1 VAVIVLNKRVSSNK
15 RLKIYWLLGKSDVVR
30 RVSGDRISE
39 FNIVKALSQV
49 ADVYYNNKLYAGEN
63 TLGKSGIESPGL
75 DYDLYYIRNNA
86 SISRM
91 VPKGKLIYFATP
103 FNEHAF
109 ESAACLTTYTD
120 SWTRKL
126 YEGWDFGSLYPQGFT
141 GGVKNKDIKTIRQVI
156 DPVFYVNSRERTS
169 EIRKEIGG
177 GPIIGLFGRVAKSC
191 FPQILLDSI
200 PQLIKEFPHIKILF
214 AVNDKGK
221 ASVEGRLRPLGGASN
236 LVGREELMKHI
247 VFKRFE
253 YTDVPSAISACDAT
267 FYSYIDRQGHFAG
280 SMKILES
287 MARGVPVLAP
297 KYDARVD
304 ELGHDYPLFFEN
316 SETSSQSSNAKTE
329 GDSERFRALFIEKVR
344 LALDKQFSA
353 EIGPKIKERSLKYNL
368 DNSAKSLEKTFWEIY
383 KKANK

>member
-1 VAVIVLNKRVSSNK
+1 MSK
-15 RLKIYWLLGKSDVVR
+15 RLKIYWLLATSDIVR
-30 RVSGDRISE
+30 PVSGDRISE
-39 FNIVKALSQV
+39 FNIVRALSQV
-49 ADVYYNNKLYAGEN
+49 ADVYYNNKMYTGGD
-63 TLGKSGIESPGL
+63 TLGQSEIRPPRL
-75 DYDLYYIRNNA
+75 NYDLYYIRNNA
-86 SISRM
+86 NISRM

-103 FNEHAF
+103 FDEHAF
-109 ESAACLTTYTD
+109 ENAICLTTYTD

-126 YEGWDFGSLYPQGFT
+126 YENWSFPGTLYPQDFT
-141 GGVKNKDIKTIRQVI
+141 DSIKEKDIKTVRQVI
-156 DPVFYVNSRERTS
+156 DPSFYVKNKKRIF

-177 GPIIGLFGRVAKSC
+177 APIIGLFGRVAKSC
-191 FPQILLDSI
+191 FPKILLDSI
-200 PQLIKEFPHIKILF
+200 PQLIKEFPHIKFLF
-214 AVNDKGK
+214 AVNDKGR
-221 ASVEGRLRPLGGASN
+221 ASLESSLKVLGNTNG
-236 LVGREELMKHI
+236 LVGGEELMKHI

-253 YTDVPSAISACDAT
+253 YIDVPSAISACNAT
-267 FYSYIDRQGHFAG
+267 FYSYIDKQGHFAG

-316 SETSSQSSNAKTE
+316 SETSSQSSDVMTE
-329 GDSERFRALFIEKVR
+329 DDQERFRSLFIDRVR

-353 EIGPKIKERSLKYNL
+353 EIGSKIKERSLKYNL